1 MPFEK
6 IKKNFGFG
14 CMRMKMNG
22 DEVDYDEFC
31 RMIDEFLD
39 AGFNYFDTAHGYIN
53 GKSEI
58 ALREC
63 LVKRHNR
70 EDFVLAN
77 KLTPWLIENED
88 SVIPYFENQL
98 SACGVDYFDFYLF
111 HCMNKTYYEKQ
122 KSCNSFE
129 IVKQLRD
136 EGKIRHIAM
145 SFHDTA
151 DVLDKILTEKPFI
164 EAVQLQFN
172 YLDYDDPAVQSM
184 ACYEVARKHGKPIIV
199 MEPVKGGALVNLP
212 NEAAEVLR
220 ELGGGSHASYALRY
234 AASFPGVF
242 MVLSGMGNTDM
253 VRDNLNT
260 FLDFVPLNEKE
271 FAATAK
277 VREII
282 RKTRQIPCTACRYC
296 TEGCPKNIA
305 VPEIFATY
313 NKYLAAEITR
323 REAKEII
330 NEKYP
335 LGDCIKCGKCE
346 RLCPQG
352 IEIRARL
359 EEILK

>member
-1 MPFEK
+1 
-6 IKKNFGFG
+6 
-14 CMRMKMNG
+14 MKMVG
-22 DEVDYDEFC
+22 DEVDYGEFC
-31 RMIDEFLD
+31 RMIDSFLD

-77 KLTPWLIENED
+77 KLTPWLIENEED
-88 SVIPYFENQL
+88 VLPYFENQL

-129 IVKQLRD
+129 IVKRLRD

-151 DVLDKILTEKPFI
+151 DVLDKILTEQPLI

-199 MEPVKGGALVNLP
+199 MEPVKGGVLVNLP
-212 NEAAEVLR
+212 DVAAGELR
-220 ELGGGSHASYALRY
+220 TLGSTPASYALRF

-242 MVLSGMGNTDM
+242 MVLSGMGNLDM

-260 FLDFVPLNEKE
+260 FSDFKPLSDKE
-271 FAATAK
+271 IGAAEGLRRAI
-277 VREII
+277 REA
-282 RKTRQIPCTACRYC
+282 RQIPCTACRYC
-296 TEGCPKNIA
+296 TEGCPVNIPI
-305 VPEIFATY
+305 PEAFAAY
-313 NKYLAAEITR
+313 NKYLTAQITK
-323 REAKEII
+323 REAKSLLPESPSLA
-330 NEKYP
+330 E
-335 LGDCIKCGKCE
+335 CVRCGRCE
-346 RLCPQG
+346 ELCPQK
-352 IEIRARL
+352 IEIRRLL
-359 EEILK
+359 EEISK